1 MTNTYPVRML
11 LENSKP
17 DAPSHRLSV
26 IRWKATKEQPKARS
40 ALYVSVPTINLEV
53 GPSVLRA
60 AMQQAFE
67 DLQDNYI
74 RARIEADLEAAPT
87 AQPKSFDASDLEAD
101 AVATWA
107 AETAVSGKLSRDAIT
122 NWFET
127 DLKASLEETFAALP
141 NMDDDKLTKALAQY
155 QEAITK
161 LASPQ
166 ASMPVKIAEQMSK
179 AISLAPESKIKSQL
193 GRKLEKFL
201 NPAETSILELL

>member
-1 MTNTYPVRML
+1 MTTFPVRML
-11 LENSKP
+11 LESSKP

-26 IRWKATKEQPKARS
+26 VRWKATKEQPKARS
-40 ALYVSVPTINLEV
+40 AMYVSVPKLELTIQPEV
-53 GPSVLRA
+53 LKA

-74 RARIEADLEAAPT
+74 RARIEADLEVSPT
-87 AQPKSFDASDLEAD
+87 SQPKSFDTSDLEAD
-101 AVATWA
+101 AVASWA
-107 AETAVSGKLSRDAIT
+107 AETAVSGKLSKDAIT
-122 NWFET
+122 NWFNE
-127 DLKASLEETFAALP
+127 DLKASLEETFASLP
-141 NMDDDKLTKALAQY
+141 NMDDEKLTKALAQY

-201 NPAETSILELL
+201 NPAETNILELL